1 MDEVTGDLNHF
12 GNELE
17 TIANLT
23 EGADETIVYMKDS
36 TTSAQKSASPG
47 VMLNWSTPLCPL
59 FECLLGKELW
69 LKYYSNYS
77 PEKSIIFFFFL
88 DLYFKKSASMLDDVV
103 RFEKTIIAQE
113 EQML

>member
-1 MDEVTGDLNHF
+1 MADYLFKYMDEVTGDLNHF

-47 VMLNWSTPLCPL
+47 VMLN
-59 FECLLGKELW
+59 
-69 LKYYSNYS
+69 
-77 PEKSIIFFFFL
+77 
-88 DLYFKKSASMLDDVV
+88 
-103 RFEKTIIAQE
+103 
-113 EQML
+113 

>member
-47 VMLNWSTPLCPL
+47 VMLN
-59 FECLLGKELW
+59 
-69 LKYYSNYS
+69 
-77 PEKSIIFFFFL
+77 
-88 DLYFKKSASMLDDVV
+88 
-103 RFEKTIIAQE
+103 
-113 EQML
+113 

>member
-1 MDEVTGDLNHF
+1 MNVHHGRSYTVCTQGKYCPTTCGVADYLFKYMDEVTGDLNHF

-47 VMLNWSTPLCPL
+47 VMLN
-59 FECLLGKELW
+59 
-69 LKYYSNYS
+69 
-77 PEKSIIFFFFL
+77 
-88 DLYFKKSASMLDDVV
+88 
-103 RFEKTIIAQE
+103 
-113 EQML
+113 